1 MNHLSKDERDPR
13 LDVLEQDFFRRAEN
27 KSQEN
32 RQQQNHVRVI
42 IGQGPRNPPHNM
54 FLRGFMDAMY
64 FQQPVQKH
72 SGSFWHFSKKE
83 LNDLALATLAFG
95 LALAF
100 MRMGGIFS
108 ILSSGDSLLLVLISM
123 FIWGVLYIFALGPA
137 FILHELAHKYQ
148 ARHYGCWAEFRA
160 DPQGLKTGVL
170 IAALLGIVFMAPG
183 AVMVAGNIS
192 KEQNGKIAL
201 VGPISNLVLFA
212 IGLVGGGLLLGLTS
226 NMFVVQFVDAWLWG
240 NSILAAFN
248 MIPFGPLDGRKVKN
262 WSEPIFWIFMI
273 STLAL
278 VYATIIGRFDPVLEM
293 FSALV

>member
-1 MNHLSKDERDPR
+1 MNHLSKDKRDSR
-13 LDVLEQDFFRRAEN
+13 LDVLEQDFFSRAQN

-32 RQQQNHVRVI
+32 PQQKNHVRVI
-42 IGQGPRNPPHNM
+42 IGQGPQNSSHNP
-54 FLRGFMDAMY
+54 FLRGFMDAIY

-83 LNDLALATLAFG
+83 LNDLALATFAFA

-100 MRMGGIFS
+100 MRMGGIFN
-108 ILSSGDSLLLVLISM
+108 ILSSGDSLLFVLISM
-123 FIWGVLYIFALGPA
+123 FIWGVLYVFALGPA
-137 FILHELAHKYQ
+137 FIFHELAHKYL

-201 VGPISNLVLFA
+201 VGPISNLILYA
-212 IGLVGGGLLLGLTS
+212 IGLAGGGLLLGLTS
-226 NMFVVQFVDAWLWG
+226 NTFVEQFVLAWLWG

-278 VYATIIGRFDPVLEM
+278 AYATMTGKFEPILAT

>member
-1 MNHLSKDERDPR
+1 MNHLSKDKRDSR
-13 LDVLEQDFFRRAEN
+13 LDVLEQDFFSRDQN

-32 RQQQNHVRVI
+32 PQQQNHVRVI
-42 IGQGPRNPPHNM
+42 IGQGPKNPPHNP
-54 FLRGFMDAMY
+54 FLRGFMDAIY

-123 FIWGVLYIFALGPA
+123 FIWGVLYILALGPA
-137 FILHELAHKYQ
+137 FIFHELAHKYL

-192 KEQNGKIAL
+192 KEQNGKIAV
-201 VGPISNLVLFA
+201 VGPISNLILFA
-212 IGLVGGGLLLGLTS
+212 IGVSRRGIAS
-226 NMFVVQFVDAWLWG
+226 WFNVQYVRRTICSCMAMGQFDLSCIQYD
-240 NSILAAFN
+240 SI
-248 MIPFGPLDGRKVKN
+248 
-262 WSEPIFWIFMI
+262 WSVRW
-273 STLAL
+273 A
-278 VYATIIGRFDPVLEM
+278 
-293 FSALV
+293 